1 MTKIAFPKY
10 SREESDASFSVLL
23 RLAGELGS
31 PAGGYRV
38 IGGMAVNLLCRE
50 HAQLGT
56 HVGTFDVDLALASA
70 VLPREPGLGERLER
84 IGLRPDDHNPH
95 SMYWF
100 ADLGPDRSVPVDL
113 LAPKPTDQSPE
124 QIEVAGIRAWCPP
137 GTGAVLDAP
146 VQILRDGTAWGSGAV
161 RGVKIA
167 VTSAPALIMSKARSF
182 KDRAYGQ
189 GRQVDLS
196 KAGKHAYDMFFLL
209 TSYANGPGALVKEW
223 RALAHHLLKGKTLDI
238 LTDDFASESTL
249 GPRLAAGFIRA
260 NQGDS
265 VGLERMVSEQVRLF
279 VESVR

>member
-1 MTKIAFPKY
+1 MTGIAYPKY
-10 SREESDASFSVLL
+10 SKAESDASYSVLL
-23 RLAGELGS
+23 RLAAELGL
-31 PAGGYRV
+31 PEGGYRV

-50 HAQLGT
+50 HGQLGP

-70 VLPREPGLGERLER
+70 ALPREPELGERLER
-84 IGLRPDDHNPH
+84 MGLRPDDHNRH

-124 QIEVAGIRAWCPP
+124 QVEVAGIRAWCPP

-146 VQILRDGTAWGSGAV
+146 TIVVRNGTAWGAGAV

-167 VTSAPALIMSKARSF
+167 VTSAPALIMAKARSF
-182 KDRAYGQ
+182 KDRAFGQ
-189 GRQVDLS
+189 GRPVDLP
-196 KAGKHAYDMFFLL
+196 KAGKHAYDLFFLL
-209 TSYANGPGALVKEW
+209 TSTTNGPAELVKEW

-249 GPRLAAGFIRA
+249 GSRLAAGFIRA
-260 NQGDS
+260 NFGDS
-265 VGLERMVSEQVRLF
+265 AGLEQMVSEQVKLF
-279 VESVR
+279 VASVR